1 MIVQK
6 SFILLLTFFFIVQ
19 AQKSFVLDIKKNK
32 LSIFDQVNK
41 LISHRKTRYSH
52 QRKLY
57 SAINRREKSSFN
69 VGIDNYLW
77 SYLVTVGIGHPK
89 KDFNLVLD
97 TGSAILWVPSVECD
111 QTTCPS
117 TTKNV
122 QYFDPSRSKT
132 YQLKNNNRF
141 ALTYGSGEASGQV
154 GQDTITIGNTIEIK
168 NQTFG
173 VASQVTKGLLDDGI
187 NGILGLAPSLA
198 SKKFNTRREIWKT
211 PIDQLIS
218 NGMIHRNLF
227 SVYFDI
233 TDKEEEL
240 ESTNGKLTIGDLPDN
255 TTYTG
260 NIQWTN
266 RVINDFY
273 KVYWGMQ
280 LKSVRINN
288 KIIGQSLTGITD
300 TGSTMII
307 FNTQYEKQLMD
318 AFKIATKDKNTDVY
332 YVKCHQVS
340 ELPDLLFYLNNNN
353 NIPLRLTPQQ
363 YTAPPWQSS
372 YWKLNN
378 QECPLYITTETFG
391 GNQMDFILGQKFLE
405 YHVSVYDSDHDRI
418 GFAPSVHRKGKK
430 NM

>member
-6 SFILLLTFFFIVQ
+6 SFILLLTFFFVVQ
-19 AQKSFVLDIKKNK
+19 AQKPLVLDIKKNK
-32 LSIFDQVNK
+32 ISIFDPVNK
-41 LISHRKTRYSH
+41 LLSHRKIRYDH

-57 SAINRREKSSFN
+57 NTINKREQSSFN

-77 SYLVTVGIGHPK
+77 SYLVTVGIGYPR
-89 KDFNLVLD
+89 KDFNLVID
-97 TGSAILWVPSVECD
+97 TGSAILWVPSVKCS

-117 TTKNV
+117 TTKNI
-122 QYFDPSRSKT
+122 QYFDPSVSKT
-132 YQLKNNNRF
+132 YQLKNNNKF

-154 GQDTITIGNTIEIK
+154 GQDTITIAT
-168 NQTFG
+168 
-173 VASQVTKGLLDDGI
+173 QVTKGLLDDGI
-187 NGILGLAPSLA
+187 NGIFGLAPSLA
-198 SKKFNTRREIWKT
+198 SKNFNTRQEIWKT

-218 NGMIHRNLF
+218 NGMIQRNLF
-227 SVYFDI
+227 SVYFDS

-240 ESTNGKLTIGDLPDN
+240 ESTNGKLTIGGLPDN

-260 NIQWTN
+260 TIQWTN
-266 RVINDFY
+266 RIINDFY
-273 KVYWGMQ
+273 KVYWGIQ
-280 LKSVRINN
+280 LKSVHINN
-288 KIIGQSLTGITD
+288 KTIGQSLTGITD

-318 AFKIATKDKNTDVY
+318 AFKIVTKDEATDVY
-332 YVKCHQVS
+332 YVKCDQVS

-353 NIPLRLTPQQ
+353 NKPLRLTPQQ
-363 YTAPPWQSS
+363 YTAPPWQSN

-405 YHVSVYDSDHDRI
+405 YHVSIYDSDYDRL
-418 GFAPSVHRKGKK
+418 GFAPSVHHKG
-430 NM
+430 